1 MLVEGKGEIGI
12 PAMEPDVLKFSI
24 FYSCLSLKSFAFF
37 TIVYKK
43 KKVLKKWKKINLI

>member
-24 FYSCLSLKSFAFF
+24 FFVSQG
-37 TIVYKK
+37 IHV
-43 KKVLKKWKKINLI
+43 